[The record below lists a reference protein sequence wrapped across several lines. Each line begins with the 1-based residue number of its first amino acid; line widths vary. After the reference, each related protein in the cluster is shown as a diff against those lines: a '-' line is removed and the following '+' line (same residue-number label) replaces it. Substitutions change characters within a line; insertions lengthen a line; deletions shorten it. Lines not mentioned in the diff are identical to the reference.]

1 VAVLLARPTLANIIV
16 QQQARQQ
23 AHLECWIRTNSAQE
37 ILVMPLRTP
46 ISRRALFFLAGVPT
60 LSVIAPTLA
69 WSDDRQIVSTV
80 GNAALAVA
88 RAGGSP
94 SAYKQLLVRYAA
106 IQGVAFFALGRYRSQ
121 LPPGQRAQY
130 VALATNYAAK
140 MLSRYSKSFAGE
152 RFVVT
157 SAQDGVVRGR
167 IIFANGQTSAVDW
180 RVINGRIVDVNFEG
194 KWLTVQMRDQFTR
207 VLAASND
214 FAVLFRFLKI
224 GPS

>member
-1 VAVLLARPTLANIIV
+1 MTSPT
-16 QQQARQQ
+16 R
-23 AHLECWIRTNSAQE
+23 
-37 ILVMPLRTP
+37 
-46 ISRRALFFLAGVPT
+46 ISRRRLLVLAGAVPILFAVYAT
-60 LSVIAPTLA
+60 TA

-80 GNAALAVA
+80 ANATLAVA

-106 IQGVAFFALGRYRSQ
+106 VQGVALFALGLYRSR
-121 LPPGQRAQY
+121 LPPDQKGQY
-130 VALATNYAAK
+130 VALVTDYAAK

-152 RFVVT
+152 RFVVK
-157 SAQDGVVRGR
+157 SAQDGIMRGR

-207 VLAASND
+207 VLASSND
-214 FAVLFRFLKI
+214 FAVLFRFLKT
-224 GPS
+224 GPR

>member
-1 VAVLLARPTLANIIV
+1 
-16 QQQARQQ
+16 
-23 AHLECWIRTNSAQE
+23 
-37 ILVMPLRTP
+37 MTP
-46 ISRRALFFLAGVPT
+46 STSISRRGLVFLVGAVPM
-60 LSVIAPTLA
+60 LSVVAPTIA
-69 WSDDRQIVSTV
+69 WSDDRQIVSTIASATLV
-80 GNAALAVA
+80 VA

-106 IQGVAFFALGRYRSQ
+106 VQGVALFALGRYRSQ
-121 LPPGQRAQY
+121 LPPGQRGQY
-130 VALATNYAAK
+130 VGLTTDHAAK

-207 VLAASND
+207 VLESSND
-214 FAVLFRFLKI
+214 FAVLFRFLKT
-224 GPS
+224 GPR